1 MDPDKNNRV
10 KTHIESLDNLVQYLR
25 NDINHIQNPKEQAL
39 FETAAEVLIG
49 LSKAFQHYQDKQE
62 QAWK

>member
-1 MDPDKNNRV
+1 MNSDKNNQV
-10 KTHIESLDNLVQYLR
+10 ANHIESMGNLVQSLR
-25 NDINHIQNPKEQAL
+25 NDINHIQNPKGQAL

-49 LSKAFQHYQDKQE
+49 LSKAFKHYQNKEE